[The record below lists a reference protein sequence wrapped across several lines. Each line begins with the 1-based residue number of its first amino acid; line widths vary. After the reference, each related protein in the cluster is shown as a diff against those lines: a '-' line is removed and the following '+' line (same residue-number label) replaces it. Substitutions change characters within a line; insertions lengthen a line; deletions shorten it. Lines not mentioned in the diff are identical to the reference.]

1 MTNTDFK
8 IALTPGSSYA
18 DAFRYSLD
26 PLWQVRSRGKYLF
39 LDSFARDVGASFE
52 LVIKAKLKTKAFGD
66 PLFSL

>member
-26 PLWQVRSRGKYLF
+26 PLWQVRSRGKCLF
-39 LDSFARDVGASFE
+39 LDSFAYDVGASFE
-52 LVIKAKLKTKAFGD
+52 LVKAKLKTKAFGD
-66 PLFSL
+66 LFY

>member
-39 LDSFARDVGASFE
+39 IDIFAHDVGASFE
-52 LVIKAKLKTKAFGD
+52 LVKAKLKTKAFGYL
-66 PLFSL
+66 LFFL